1 VLSDR
6 HGILSDRLAKYRQPP
21 SYDPL
26 RREILAAASALD
38 APTDEAV
45 AYGHQLRRLGLF
57 LLRTAVYA
65 SAQESRLT
73 TFDIDVIAHHVAPPP
88 VRDILRRRHD
98 ETRVHT
104 ALWQLKMGI
113 EMFLDAPQVC
123 RRVSLE
129 ELALRLSDRHPY
141 AAALVS
147 CVMSGADELDYSTLP
162 LPPI

>member
-1 VLSDR
+1 VTAYLPAHIERLAQQGSLFILHLLREGIVLSDR

-88 VRDILRRRHD
+88 VRDIL
-98 ETRVHT
+98 
-104 ALWQLKMGI
+104 
-113 EMFLDAPQVC
+113 
-123 RRVSLE
+123 
-129 ELALRLSDRHPY
+129 
-141 AAALVS
+141 
-147 CVMSGADELDYSTLP
+147 ST
-162 LPPI
+162 PP